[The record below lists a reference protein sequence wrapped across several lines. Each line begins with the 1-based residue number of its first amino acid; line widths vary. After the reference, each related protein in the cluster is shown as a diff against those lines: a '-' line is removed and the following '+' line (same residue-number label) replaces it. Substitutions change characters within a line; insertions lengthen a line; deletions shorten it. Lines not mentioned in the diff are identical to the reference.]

1 MKRETFMKGTLFYL
15 RVYLKLSPTTH
26 PGNGP
31 MESYLM
37 SLRGLSVSNLFHWWT
52 IVTDLTHLNPHQAQ
66 VRGVPSCRPLPT
78 LTQELADVSEWL
90 SGQLNLTTLPSQV
103 EADVGLMWGD
113 RAADRSW
120 TFRGATRAVS
130 FPESWS
136 TRCFMPWGHGM
147 SNPGPT
153 GEEEV
158 PYSSQRYW
166 E

>member
-1 MKRETFMKGTLFYL
+1 MRRETFMKGTLFYL
-15 RVYLKLSPTTH
+15 RAYLKLSPTIQ

-37 SLRGLSVSNLFHWWT
+37 SLREPSVSNFWHWQR
-52 IVTDLTHLNPHQAQ
+52 IITDSTQLNTHQAQ
-66 VRGVPSCRPLPT
+66 ARGVPSCRPLPT

-90 SGQLNLTTLPSQV
+90 SGQLNLTTLLSQV

-113 RAADRSW
+113 KAADRSW

-130 FPESWS
+130 FLESWS
-136 TRCFMPWGHGM
+136 MKCFMLWGHGM

-158 PYSSQRYW
+158 PNGL
-166 E
+166 